1 MYFEVIL
8 DIVKLKK
15 PGFGMFY
22 CYIYDMGGNMKI
34 EDVLNIMENHLREAE
49 EAVKNPKL
57 SKSERSEAQ
66 GAKKAYAHC
75 VGLVKAILVKKGWA

>member
-8 DIVKLKK
+8 DIVKLEK

-22 CYIYDMGGNMKI
+22 C
-34 EDVLNIMENHLREAE
+34 LENHLREAE

-57 SKSERSEAQ
+57 SKSEQSEAQ

-75 VGLVKAILVKKGWA
+75 VGLIKAVLEKKGWV